1 MQLLRL
7 ALARALAN
15 KKNAQNIEKAKQEIE
30 RLEKEDAVS
39 EPNGEKTVATLENC
53 VVDMSL
59 EENAKYAES

>member
-1 MQLLRL
+1 M
-7 ALARALAN
+7 
-15 KKNAQNIEKAKQEIE
+15 
-30 RLEKEDAVS
+30 S